1 MVPKIIHYC
10 WFGGSKHPKL
20 MKKCI
25 KSWKRVL
32 PEYELRIWTE
42 DSFDISKSVN
52 YVQEAHQQKKYAFV
66 SDYVRL
72 YALYNYG
79 GVYLDTD
86 VEVLKD
92 FSQLFKTETTFGF
105 EDVGKISTAFI
116 AVEPRA
122 EWIKELLDMYA
133 HRNFILPDGRN
144 DQTTNVEFISK
155 YLAEKKIDMQEDR
168 VEEEHLTIYPIDFF
182 SPKSWASG
190 KYEITNNT
198 YTVHYFAGTWHS
210 LPVRV
215 LSLFFTNE
223 EIVKIASIKEKILR
237 LIKKWIPTYAHK
249 V

>member
-1 MVPKIIHYC
+1 MIPKIIHYC
-10 WFGGSKHPKL
+10 WFGGAKHPKL

-25 KSWKRVL
+25 RSWQRIL
-32 PEYELRIWTE
+32 PDYELRIWTE
-42 DSFDISKSVN
+42 DTFDIDTSVR
-52 YVQEAHQQKKYAFV
+52 YVQEAYREKKYAFV

-92 FSQLFKTETTFGF
+92 FSPLLKTETIFGF

-122 EWIKELLDMYA
+122 EWIKELLDVYA
-133 HRNFILPDGRN
+133 HRNFILPDGRI

-155 YLAEKKIDMQEDR
+155 YLANKNIDMQKGF
-168 VEEEHLTIYPIDFF
+168 VENKSIIIYPIEYF
-182 SPKSWASG
+182 SPKSWSSG
-190 KYEITNNT
+190 RYEITQDT
-198 YTVHYFAGTWHS
+198 YTIHYFAGTWHS

-223 EIVKIASIKEKILR
+223 QIVKIASIKEKILKF
-237 LIKKWIPTYAHK
+237 IKSGLGC
-249 V
+249 

>member
-10 WFGGSKHPKL
+10 WFGGAKHPKL

-25 KSWKRVL
+25 KSWQRIL
-32 PEYELRIWTE
+32 PDYELRIWTE
-42 DSFDISKSVN
+42 DTFDISKSVN

-116 AVEPRA
+116 AVEPRVM
-122 EWIKELLDMYA
+122 WIKELLDIYA
-133 HRNFILPDGRN
+133 QRSFVLPDGRN

-155 YLAEKKIDMQEDR
+155 YLADKNVDMQKECID
-168 VEEEHLTIYPIDFF
+168 EEHLTIYPSEYF
-182 SPKSWASG
+182 SPRSWASG

-210 LPVRV
+210 PYTRFLTK
-215 LSLFFTNE
+215 FFPNSW
-223 EIVKIASIKEKILR
+223 VAKIAGIKEFILKITR
-237 LIKKWIPTYAHK
+237 KFFS
-249 V
+249 